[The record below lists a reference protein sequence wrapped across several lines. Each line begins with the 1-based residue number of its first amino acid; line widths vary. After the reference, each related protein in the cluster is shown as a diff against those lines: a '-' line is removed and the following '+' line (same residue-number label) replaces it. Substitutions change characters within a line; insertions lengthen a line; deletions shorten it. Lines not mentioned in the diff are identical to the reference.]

1 MTFSSRWDT
10 YLGDNTASYYLHGND
25 IYIPLYYLF
34 APVYSHDMP
43 DAFNYGGM
51 GAWVGYYMV
60 YALEDDCRFLYQ
72 RVKFY
77 FSYFAD
83 VLSF

>member
-1 MTFSSRWDT
+1 VNYQYIITVLFHGTLSWDIYT
-10 YLGDNTASYYLHGND
+10 MGDNVASYYLHGND

-43 DAFNYGGM
+43 DSFNYGGM

-60 YALEDDCRFLYQ
+60 YALEDDCE
-72 RVKFY
+72 
-77 FSYFAD
+77 
-83 VLSF
+83 